1 MEKNTL
7 LYVIIALV
15 FPPLAVYLVSE
26 GNKNQILRTIIALV
40 GTFFFALPGVIYALD
55 IVLDKKWFY
64 HKFDRE

>member
-7 LYVIIALV
+7 LYVIIAIV

-64 HKFDRE
+64 HKLDRE